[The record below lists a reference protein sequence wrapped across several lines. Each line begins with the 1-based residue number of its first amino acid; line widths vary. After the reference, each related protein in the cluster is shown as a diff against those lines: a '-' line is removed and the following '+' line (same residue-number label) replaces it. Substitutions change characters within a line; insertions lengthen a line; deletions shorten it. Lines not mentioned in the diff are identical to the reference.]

1 MARDVRIGQIL
12 LRRGALDA
20 QRLEAAER
28 AARARKRSICSELL
42 ESGRCT
48 ESELVSAL
56 AEQLGFPGVDLG
68 ASVLELEALGPIPHR
83 LAFSDKI
90 LAMSRADGRLHV
102 ATPTPKKTEAQ
113 LDELRFLAGRDVVIY
128 VAVRTSLEGAIAAA
142 YGARER
148 GLKELRGANAPPR
161 TSAPHLAVKDPSA
174 RAEQATRA
182 PAPSAPRTPAPSTA
196 TAVVRRTPAADGAAP
211 EVVSAD
217 DVEFLSEAE
226 LQPRTVLVVDDDEAV
241 RALAVKALAA
251 RGLAA
256 AAAADGDSALQ
267 LARRHHPDL
276 VLLDAML
283 PNIHGFEVARRL
295 RADPATRGVG
305 VVIMSAAHRGW
316 RYAEDAK
323 QRFGVLDYIEKPFRV
338 DDLQRRV
345 LAALQRVPRRAAG
358 ASSSPGPDIAALV
371 ELAKVHYVAGEL
383 GGAIDAYGEAVRA
396 APASAE
402 AQLGLG
408 KALARR
414 DPFRAMFA
422 LERAVEVKPTL
433 FPALRALAV
442 LYLEHGFSSKAAE
455 ALERAHKAAPD
466 ESQREAFRRELLR
479 FG

>member
-1 MARDVRIGQIL
+1 MARDIRIGQIL

-20 QRLEAAER
+20 QRLEAAEKS
-28 AARARKRSICSELL
+28 ARSRGRSLCSELL

-56 AEQLGFPGVDLG
+56 SEQMGFPGVDLG
-68 ASVLELEALGPIPHR
+68 ASVLDLEALAPIPHR
-83 LAFSDKI
+83 LAFTDK
-90 LAMSRADGRLHV
+90 LLGMSRADGRLHV
-102 ATPTPKKTEAQ
+102 ATPTPKKAAAEVDA
-113 LDELRFLAGRDVVIY
+113 LRFLAGREVVIY
-128 VAVRTSLEGAIAAA
+128 VAVRTSVEGAIAAA

-148 GLKELRGANAPPR
+148 GMKELRGANGPPGAA
-161 TSAPHLAVKDPSA
+161 APHLAVKDPSG
-174 RAEQATRA
+174 RAPEQAA
-182 PAPSAPRTPAPSTA
+182 PAPATPARAKANGNASA
-196 TAVVRRTPAADGAAP
+196 QAAP
-211 EVVSAD
+211 EVVSAH

-251 RGLAA
+251 RGLSV

-283 PNIHGFEVARRL
+283 PNVHGFEVARRL
-295 RADPATRGVG
+295 RADTATRGVG

-345 LAALQRVPRRAAG
+345 LAALKRVPRRTG
-358 ASSSPGPDIAALV
+358 ASGPQPAPGPDIPELLARARAL
-371 ELAKVHYVAGEL
+371 YVAGEL
-383 GGAIDAYGEAVRA
+383 EGAIEAYGDAAGA
-396 APASAE
+396 APDSAE

-408 KALARR
+408 KALSRR

-422 LERAVEVKPTL
+422 LERAIEMKPAL

-442 LYLEHGFSSKAAE
+442 LYLENGFSSKAAE

-479 FG
+479 LG

>member
-12 LRRGALDA
+12 LRRGVIDA

-28 AARARKRSICSELL
+28 SARSRKRSLCSELL

-48 ESELVSAL
+48 ESELVAAL
-56 AEQLGFPGVDLG
+56 AEQQGFPGVDLG
-68 ASVLELEALGPIPHR
+68 ASVLDLDALGPIPHR
-83 LAFSDKI
+83 LAFSDKL

-102 ATPTPKKTEAQ
+102 ATPAPKKAAAE
-113 LDELRFLAGRDVVIY
+113 LDSLRFLAGREVVIY
-128 VAVRTSLEGAIAAA
+128 VAVRVSVEGAIAAA

-148 GLKELRGANAPPR
+148 GQKELRGANAPPR
-161 TSAPHLAVKDPSA
+161 SAAPLLAVKDPSGRQESA
-174 RAEQATRA
+174 PTPVVA
-182 PAPSAPRTPAPSTA
+182 PAAVRRPPAPQTTA
-196 TAVVRRTPAADGAAP
+196 PD
-211 EVVSAD
+211 VVSAG
-217 DVEFLSEAE
+217 DVEFLADDE

-241 RALAVKALAA
+241 RALAVKALSA
-251 RGLAA
+251 RGLSAA
-256 AAAADGDSALQ
+256 AAGDGESALQ

-283 PNIHGFEVARRL
+283 PNVHGFEVARRL

-345 LAALQRVPRRAAG
+345 LAALKRVPRRSGAGVQAA
-358 ASSSPGPDIAALV
+358 PGPDIPALLTRAR
-371 ELAKVHYVAGEL
+371 ELYVAGEL
-383 GGAIDAYGEAVRA
+383 DGAIEAYDEAARA
-396 APASAE
+396 APGSAE
-402 AQLGLG
+402 AQVGLG

-422 LERAVEVKPTL
+422 FERAVEVNPTL
-433 FPALRALAV
+433 FPALRALAM
-442 LYLEHGFSSKAAE
+442 LYLENGFSSKAAE
-455 ALERAHKAAPD
+455 ALERTHQAAPD
-466 ESQREAFRRELLR
+466 ESQRESFRRELLR